1 MIDVNRTLTL
11 KLQIWMFEATYPT
24 VLTQGLNKMVSY
36 SEALRKLDQ
45 VSPSVLDINDV
56 LLHLTLLIYQCFELK

>member
-1 MIDVNRTLTL
+1 
-11 KLQIWMFEATYPT
+11 MFEATYPT

-56 LLHLTLLIYQCFELK
+56 LSHVTLLIYQCFELK